1 MAFFYAPND
10 PSLTKPRTKHLAADN
25 VVSLVTVLLLVAIAY
40 GLYLLY
46 AGAGPTE
53 RTAAISAPPA
63 GDHAERSWPA
73 DTSSSERRDEADTGS
88 DPVASSPCS
97 FANALL

>member
-10 PSLTKPRTKHLAADN
+10 PSFTKPRTKHLAADS
-25 VVSLVTVLLLVAIAY
+25 VVSLVTVLLLVAVAY

-53 RTAAISAPPA
+53 RTACHKRSSC
-63 GDHAERSWPA
+63 GDDAERSWPA